1 MSQQNASE
9 LFAGGDLTGAISAI
23 TELVKKNPT
32 DQHSRGLLAEFLCI
46 GGELERADKLLDALG
61 NQNVELAPA
70 LAMWRQVLRA
80 EIARRDFYAQGR
92 VPEFLNPPTPA
103 LEKTLQASIALRH
116 GDMGQAA
123 ALLEEAESLRP
134 AVRGECD
141 GKAFDDLRDLDDLC
155 ATHLEV
161 LTTTGVYYW
170 VPTETVVSIEFSVPE
185 RPRDLI
191 WRRALMMVRDGP
203 EGEVFIPAVYANPR
217 DDLSDQARL
226 GRMTDWIEAEGAPV
240 LGVGQRT
247 FLVGEEAMPIMQ
259 MQTLALEPAG

>member
-1 MSQQNASE
+1 MSQQKASE
-9 LFAGGDLTGAISAI
+9 LFASGDLAGAISAI
-23 TELVKKNPT
+23 TATVKKDPT

-46 GGELERADKLLDALG
+46 SGELERADKLLDALG
-61 NQNVELAPA
+61 NQDIELAPA

-80 EIARRDFYAQGR
+80 EIARRDFYASGR

-103 LEKTLQASIALRH
+103 TGKALEASIAFRE

-123 ALLEEAESLRP
+123 ALLGEVEALRP
-134 AVRGECD
+134 KLRGECN
-141 GKAFDDLRDLDDLC
+141 GEAFDDLRDLDDLC
-155 ATHLEV
+155 AAHLEV
-161 LTTTGVYYW
+161 LTTTGSYYW
-170 VPTETVVSIEFSVPE
+170 VPTETVVSIEFSAPE

-191 WRRALMMVRDGP
+191 WRRAKMIVRDGP

-226 GRMTDWIEAEGAPV
+226 GRMTDWIEEEGAPV

-259 MQTLALEPAG
+259 METLTLESAG

>member
-1 MSQQNASE
+1 MSDKNASE
-9 LFAGGDLTGAISAI
+9 LFASGDLTAAISAV
-23 TELVKKNPT
+23 TAVVKKNPT
-32 DQHSRGLLAEFLCI
+32 DQQSRGLLAEFLCI
-46 GGELERADKLLDALG
+46 AGELERADKLLDALG

-80 EIARRDFYAQGR
+80 EIARRDFYNSGR
-92 VPEFLNPPTPA
+92 VPEFLDPPTPGIEKV
-103 LEKTLQASIALRH
+103 LEASIALRD
-116 GDMGQAA
+116 GDTGQAA

-134 AVRGECD
+134 AVKGTCNGE
-141 GKAFDDLRDLDDLC
+141 AFDDLRDLDDLC

-170 VPTETVVSIEFSVPE
+170 VATETVTWIEFSAPE

-191 WRRALMMVRDGP
+191 WRRAKMAVRDGP
-203 EGEVFIPAVYANPR
+203 DGEVFIPAVYANPC

-226 GRMTDWIEAEGAPV
+226 GSKTDWIEADGAPV

-247 FLVGEEAMPIMQ
+247 FLIGEEAMPIMQ
-259 MQTLALEPAG
+259 IESLALEPAC